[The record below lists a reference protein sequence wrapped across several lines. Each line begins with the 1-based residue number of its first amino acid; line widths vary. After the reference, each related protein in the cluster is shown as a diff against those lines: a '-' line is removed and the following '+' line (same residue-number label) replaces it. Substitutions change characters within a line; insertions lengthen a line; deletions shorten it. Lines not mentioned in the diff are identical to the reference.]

1 MNLNKNL
8 ILLILLFITESQVII
23 SQSRTENLPVIDF
36 SKTYAEKV
44 ITLRDFAD
52 LEYIAL
58 ETTDDV
64 LLSDGSV
71 LSYISDNYFFVH
83 DNKSGELFI
92 FNRAGKIVSHFNRK
106 GQGPGEYPQSSRLRT
121 IFDEKNKEIFVCS
134 YSKSIYVYSLSGEY
148 KRTLNINALE
158 YRSKVFNFDDETLLF
173 YDEHIIDLDNQSNL
187 NTNPYSL
194 ISKKDGSQISVLD
207 FYLPKRNSIYL
218 TQKEG
223 KNQRM
228 TAYFFPSSMYYGKD
242 FVIADISSDTLY
254 LLTQNWTLTPL
265 LTRKPST
272 HATSGLTNIWT
283 TLLTTDKFL
292 LISNFPIDLSNPGSG
307 GKSSQLLFEFNTSN
321 ITEVS
326 FIDLDIV
333 SRNGRWQP
341 GDGPAT
347 DKKNITAELIWPSN
361 IINAYKAKR
370 LKGNMEKFA
379 KTLNEDDN
387 PVVRII
393 KFK

>member
-1 MNLNKNL
+1 M
-8 ILLILLFITESQVII
+8 LLILLFIIDIQAI
-23 SQSRTENLPVIDF
+23 SPQSKTGILPVIDF
-36 SKTYAEKV
+36 SKTYSYKV
-44 ITLRDFAD
+44 INLRDIAD
-52 LEYIAL
+52 LEYISL

-71 LSYISDNYFFVH
+71 ISYVSDNYVFIH

-106 GQGPGEYPQSSRLRT
+106 GQGPGEYPSGLRLRT

-134 YSKSIYVYSLSGEY
+134 YSKSIHVYSLNGEY
-148 KRTLNINALE
+148 KRTLNINDLE
-158 YRSKVFNFDDETLLF
+158 YLSKVFNFDDETLLF
-173 YDEHIIDLDNQSNL
+173 YDEHIIDLDIRRNL
-187 NTNPYSL
+187 KTKPYSL
-194 ISKKDGSQISVLD
+194 ISKKDGSLISVLD
-207 FYLPKRNSIYL
+207 IYLPKRNSIHMRQTNAAGQLVGTSY
-218 TQKEG
+218 
-223 KNQRM
+223 
-228 TAYFFPSSMYYGKD
+228 YSPSSMYYGKD

-254 LLTQNWTLTPL
+254 LLTQNRTLTPL

-272 HATSGLTNIWT
+272 HVSSGPTNIWT
-283 TLLTTDKFL
+283 TSLITDKFL
-292 LISNFPIDLSNPGSG
+292 LISNLPVDLSNPRG
-307 GKSSQLLFEFNTSN
+307 GKYPQLLYEFKTGN

-326 FIDLDIV
+326 FIDDLYIEL
-333 SRNGRWQP
+333 RKGRWKP

-347 DKKNITAELIWPSN
+347 DKKNITADLIWPSN

-370 LKGNMEKFA
+370 LKGNLEKFA

-387 PVVRII
+387 PVVRIF

>member
-1 MNLNKNL
+1 M
-8 ILLILLFITESQVII
+8 LLILLFIIDIQAI
-23 SQSRTENLPVIDF
+23 SPQSKTGILPVIDF
-36 SKTYAEKV
+36 SKTYSYKV
-44 ITLRDFAD
+44 INLRDIAD
-52 LEYIAL
+52 LEYISL

-71 LSYISDNYFFVH
+71 ISYVSDNYVFIH

-106 GQGPGEYPQSSRLRT
+106 GQGPGEYPSGLRLRT

-134 YSKSIYVYSLSGEY
+134 FSKSIHVYSFSGEY

-158 YRSKVFNFDDETLLF
+158 FHSKVFNFDDETLLL
-173 YDEHIIDLDNQSNL
+173 YDEHIIDLDKQRNL

-207 FYLPKRNSIYL
+207 IYLPKRNSIHL
-218 TQKEG
+218 RQTNAAG
-223 KNQRM
+223 QRSS
-228 TAYFFPSSMYYGKD
+228 TSYYFTSSMYYGKD
-242 FVIADISSDTLY
+242 FIIADLSSDTLY
-254 LLTQNWTLTPL
+254 LLTQNRTLTPL

-272 HATSGLTNIWT
+272 HASSGPTNIWT
-283 TLLTTDKFL
+283 TSLTTEKFM
-292 LISNFPIDLSNPGSG
+292 LITNFAIDLSKPGGG
-307 GKSSQLLFEFNTSN
+307 GKSPVLLYEFNTGN

-326 FIDLDIV
+326 FIDDLYIE
-333 SRNGRWQP
+333 SRKGRWKP

-347 DKKNITAELIWPSN
+347 NKKNITADLIWPSN